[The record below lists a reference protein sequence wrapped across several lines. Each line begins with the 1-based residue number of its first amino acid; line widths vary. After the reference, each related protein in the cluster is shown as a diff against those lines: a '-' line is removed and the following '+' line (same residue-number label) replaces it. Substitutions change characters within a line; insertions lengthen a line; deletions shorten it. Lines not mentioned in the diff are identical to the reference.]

1 MIKLE
6 ITIESKDDT
15 SFSVVQNRENK
26 NANWREEQVFRLF
39 RDATGTVAEKLIAMT
54 NGSGGATLVTS
65 DNPNIVNN
73 VIQQAQKEHEI
84 RRKKKR

>member
-15 SFSVVQNRENK
+15 SFSVVQIRVNK

-54 NGSGGATLVTS
+54 NGSGGATH
-65 DNPNIVNN
+65 
-73 VIQQAQKEHEI
+73 VIRQAEKEHKI
-84 RRKKKR
+84 RRQKKGKQ